1 MITTTFLI
9 LERIVLMYYVRMLL
23 KYFCILLSSGVNM
36 YHHFCD
42 FVNLYISQHINN
54 SFSSDIN
61 IVMWDTVSADLYSR
75 AYRKKLCLAS
85 GAIFII

>member
-1 MITTTFLI
+1 MILI
-9 LERIVLMYYVRMLL
+9 QYVSMLL
-23 KYFCILLSSGVNM
+23 KCVLLSSGVNM

-61 IVMWDTVSADLYSR
+61 IVMWDTVSTDLCFR
-75 AYRKKLCLAS
+75 PFRKELCHVFTENKTHLKKPNT
-85 GAIFII
+85 